1 MNGDIWRYKIRSI
14 VSDGLKFSLIL
25 REDERAF
32 TIQGKMKQMVNT
44 KKTLGR
50 VWFRYFQLYGM
61 TDKSITACTKIGWM
75 YADREN
81 YAKEHHLVN
90 QFTVNMIKD
99 GAPDVPQL
107 DDMKWLSSHPAVSG
121 SGKAPQT
128 QVNVG
133 TKKRKRRKYR
143 PGTVAL
149 REIRR
154 FQKSTELLIR
164 RMPFQRLVRE
174 IAQTYSPYL
183 RFQSGVVLALQE
195 AAETYLVGLLEDS
208 NLCAIH
214 AKRVT
219 IMPRD
224 MQLARRIRGER
235 A

>member
-1 MNGDIWRYKIRSI
+1 M
-14 VSDGLKFSLIL
+14 
-25 REDERAF
+25 REDEHAF
-32 TIQGKMKQMVNT
+32 TIQGRMKQTVNT

-61 TDKSITACTKIGWM
+61 TGKLITACTKIGWT

-81 YAKEHHLVN
+81 YAKEHYHLVN
-90 QFTVNMIKD
+90 QFTANMVKD
-99 GAPDVPQL
+99 GPPDVPQP
-107 DDMKWLSSHPAVSG
+107 DDMKWLSSHPEVSG
-121 SGKAPQT
+121 SGKAPRT
-128 QVNVG
+128 QVNAG
-133 TKKRKRRKYR
+133 TKKRKRQKYR

-183 RFQSGVVLALQE
+183 RFQSGAVLALQE

-224 MQLARRIRGER
+224 MQLAR
-235 A
+235 

>member
-1 MNGDIWRYKIRSI
+1 MNGDIWGYKIRS
-14 VSDGLKFSLIL
+14 VVTDRLKFSLIL
-25 REDERAF
+25 RKDKRAF
-32 TIQGKMKQMVNT
+32 TIHRKMKQTVNT

-61 TDKSITACTKIGWM
+61 TDKLITACTKIGWM
-75 YADREN
+75 YANREH
-81 YAKEHHLVN
+81 YAKEHYHLVN
-90 QFTVNMIKD
+90 QFTANMVKD
-99 GAPDVPQL
+99 GAPNVPQP
-107 DDMKWLSSHPAVSG
+107 DDMNRSSHPEVFG
-121 SGKAPQT
+121 SGKAPRT
-128 QVNVG
+128 QVNAG
-133 TKKRKRRKYR
+133 TKKRKRRRYR
-143 PGTVAL
+143 PGTVVL

-164 RMPFQRLVRE
+164 RMPFQSLVRE

-183 RFQSGVVLALQE
+183 RFQSGAVLALQE

-224 MQLARRIRGER
+224 MQLV
-235 A
+235 

>member
-1 MNGDIWRYKIRSI
+1 M
-14 VSDGLKFSLIL
+14 IL
-25 REDERAF
+25 RTNKLVF
-32 TIQGKMKQMVNT
+32 TTLGKMQQKVNT

-50 VWFRYFQLYGM
+50 VWFRYFQLCGM
-61 TDKSITACTKIGWM
+61 TDKLTATCAKIGWTHT
-75 YADREN
+75 DREN
-81 YAKEHHLVN
+81 YAKEHYHLVN
-90 QFTVNMIKD
+90 QFTANMVKD
-99 GAPDVPQL
+99 GAPDVPQP
-107 DDMKWLSSHPAVSG
+107 DDFKWLLSHPEVSG
-121 SGKAPQT
+121 SGKAPQS
-128 QVNVG
+128 QMKAG
-133 TKKRKRRKYR
+133 TKKRKHRRYR
-143 PGTVAL
+143 SGTVAL

-183 RFQSGVVLALQE
+183 QFQSGAVLALQE
-195 AAETYLVGLLEDS
+195 AAEAYLVGLLEDS

-224 MQLARRIRGER
+224 IQLARRIRGER

>member
-1 MNGDIWRYKIRSI
+1 M
-14 VSDGLKFSLIL
+14 IL
-25 REDERAF
+25 RTNKPVF
-32 TIQGKMKQMVNT
+32 TILGKMKQKVNT

-61 TDKSITACTKIGWM
+61 TDKLTATCAKIGWTHT
-75 YADREN
+75 DREN
-81 YAKEHHLVN
+81 YAKEHYHLVN
-90 QFTVNMIKD
+90 QFTANMVKD

-107 DDMKWLSSHPAVSG
+107 DDLKWLSSHPEVSG
-121 SGKAPQT
+121 FGKVPRS

-133 TKKRKRRKYR
+133 TRKRKRQRYR

-154 FQKSTELLIR
+154 FQKSTELLIWQ
-164 RMPFQRLVRE
+164 MPFQRLVRE

-183 RFQSGVVLALQE
+183 RFQSGAVLALQE
-195 AAETYLVGLLEDS
+195 AAEAYLVGLLEDF

-214 AKRVT
+214 AKMVT

-224 MQLARRIRGER
+224 MQLV
-235 A
+235 

>member
-1 MNGDIWRYKIRSI
+1 M
-14 VSDGLKFSLIL
+14 IL
-25 REDERAF
+25 RTNKLVF
-32 TIQGKMKQMVNT
+32 TTLGKMQQKVNT
-44 KKTLGR
+44 KKTLDR

-61 TDKSITACTKIGWM
+61 TDKLTAACAKIGWTHT
-75 YADREN
+75 DREN
-81 YAKEHHLVN
+81 YAKEHYHLVN
-90 QFTVNMIKD
+90 QFTANMVKD
-99 GAPDVPQL
+99 GTPDVPQPDNL
-107 DDMKWLSSHPAVSG
+107 KWLSSHPEVSG
-121 SGKAPQT
+121 SGKAPRS

-133 TKKRKRRKYR
+133 TKKRKRQRYR
-143 PGTVAL
+143 SGTVAL

-183 RFQSGVVLALQE
+183 RFQSGAVLVLQE
-195 AAETYLVGLLEDS
+195 AAEAYLVGLLEDS
-208 NLCAIH
+208 NLCTIH

>member
-1 MNGDIWRYKIRSI
+1 MN
-14 VSDGLKFSLIL
+14 
-25 REDERAF
+25 EPTF
-32 TIQGKMKQMVNT
+32 TILGKMKQTVNT

-61 TDKSITACTKIGWM
+61 TDKLTAACAKIRWT
-75 YADREN
+75 YTDREN
-81 YAKEHHLVN
+81 YAKEHYHLVN
-90 QFTVNMIKD
+90 QFTANMVKD
-99 GAPDVPQL
+99 GAPDVPQP
-107 DDMKWLSSHPAVSG
+107 DDLKWLSSHPEVSG
-121 SGKAPQT
+121 SGKAPRS
-128 QVNVG
+128 QVNAG
-133 TKKRKRRKYR
+133 TKKRKRRRYR

-174 IAQTYSPYL
+174 IAQTYSLYL
-183 RFQSGVVLALQE
+183 RFQSGAVLALQE
-195 AAETYLVGLLEDS
+195 AAEAYLVGLLEDS

>member
-1 MNGDIWRYKIRSI
+1 M
-14 VSDGLKFSLIL
+14 IL
-25 REDERAF
+25 GTNEPTF
-32 TIQGKMKQMVNT
+32 TILGKMKQTVNT

-61 TDKSITACTKIGWM
+61 TNELTATCAKIGWTHT
-75 YADREN
+75 DREN
-81 YAKEHHLVN
+81 YAKEHYHLVN
-90 QFTVNMIKD
+90 QFTANMVKD

-107 DDMKWLSSHPAVSG
+107 DDWKWLLSHPEVSG
-121 SGKAPQT
+121 SGKVPQS

-133 TKKRKRRKYR
+133 TKKRKHRRYR

-174 IAQTYSPYL
+174 IAQTYSLYL
-183 RFQSGVVLALQE
+183 RFQSGAVLALQE
-195 AAETYLVGLLEDS
+195 AVEAYLVGLLEDS
-208 NLCAIH
+208 NLCAIQ

-224 MQLARRIRGER
+224 MQLAQQIRGER

>member
-1 MNGDIWRYKIRSI
+1 
-14 VSDGLKFSLIL
+14 
-25 REDERAF
+25 
-32 TIQGKMKQMVNT
+32 
-44 KKTLGR
+44 
-50 VWFRYFQLYGM
+50 M
-61 TDKSITACTKIGWM
+61 TDKLTAACAKIGWTHT
-75 YADREN
+75 DREN
-81 YAKEHHLVN
+81 YAKEHYHLVN
-90 QFTVNMIKD
+90 QFTANMVKD

-107 DDMKWLSSHPAVSG
+107 DDLKWLSSHPEVSG
-121 SGKAPQT
+121 SGKAPRS
-128 QVNVG
+128 QVNAG
-133 TKKRKRRKYR
+133 TKKRKCQRYR

-154 FQKSTELLIR
+154 FQKSTELLIQ

-183 RFQSGVVLALQE
+183 RFQSGAVLALQE
-195 AAETYLVGLLEDS
+195 AAEAYLVGLLEDS

-224 MQLARRIRGER
+224 IQLARRIRGER